1 MGLDGL
7 SMSNLT
13 GVNRNKSSQQLSQEA
28 DVVARQGTDDEIVDM
43 DGVSR
48 KQKAGR
54 KDPDA
59 AFNGRMVLIK
69 DKTDD
74 DDGEDAEQNEDNKK
88 EKNEQKN
95 ENPSDE
101 ELSKY
106 NFRFNAGGMIEICEG
121 DRVVSTI
128 SPEDA
133 AMALKNMSGISGA
146 LVNKNI

>member
-1 MGLDGL
+1 
-7 SMSNLT
+7 
-13 GVNRNKSSQQLSQEA
+13 
-28 DVVARQGTDDEIVDM
+28 
-43 DGVSR
+43 
-48 KQKAGR
+48 
-54 KDPDA
+54 
-59 AFNGRMVLIK
+59 MVLIK

-74 DDGEDAEQNEDNKK
+74 DDGEDAEQNGDNKK

-106 NFRFNAGGMIEICEG
+106 NFRFNPDGMIEICEG

-133 AMALKNMSGISGA
+133 ASALKNMSGISGA